1 MTLRRRVRRREYMEL
16 GKAALRDRF
25 PVHGEKRACGRDGN
39 GNAGWR
45 QDSTT
50 SGKRQVR
57 LV

>member
-1 MTLRRRVRRREYMEL
+1 MEL